1 MCVTEEPVLSQPEL
15 DKPFEL
21 EVNASGFA
29 LGAVLLQWKEDNKR
43 HPIGYYSSTLSE
55 AERNYDI
62 YDLELLA
69 IVKALRNW

>member
-1 MCVTEEPVLSQPEL
+1 MEEPILSQPEL

-29 LGAVLLQWKEDNKR
+29 LGAILLQQREDGKQ

-55 AERNYDI
+55 AEQNYNI

-69 IVKALRNW
+69 IVKVLRNW